1 MINGFDSSAQN
12 AYEHN
17 LALTVTIDFSANEEM
32 YNAFK
37 AKSEIED
44 WRWKFNGMQAT
55 YSWRK

>member
-37 AKSEIED
+37 DEMESKNTK
-44 WRWKFNGMQAT
+44 WHL
-55 YSWRK
+55 

>member
-37 AKSEIED
+37 DEMELKNKKWHFSNM
-44 WRWKFNGMQAT
+44 KAT
-55 YSWRK
+55 YHWRK